1 MLPQSHSSL
10 HVTYAREPAFSLMLD
25 ELVQGAQVVKKL
37 FFFFPLFSKLPD
49 AGVLCAALVLGQ
61 ENPAGRGS
69 AGQALLAALFSC
81 THSQTGEDY
90 SGLKTLQSFL
100 NKFQPH

>member
-25 ELVQGAQVVKKL
+25 ELVQGAQVVKK
-37 FFFFPLFSKLPD
+37 FFFFLFSKLLD

-100 NKFQPH
+100 SKFQPH

>member
-37 FFFFPLFSKLPD
+37 FFFFLSFPNFLTLGCFVQHWYWDRKIRLEE
-49 AGVLCAALVLGQ
+49 GVLVKPCWQRCSAAPTLKLEKTILG
-61 ENPAGRGS
+61 
-69 AGQALLAALFSC
+69 
-81 THSQTGEDY
+81 
-90 SGLKTLQSFL
+90 
-100 NKFQPH
+100 